1 METVTPV
8 ISTTSPSIFR
18 DTRISSI
25 TEKLLRQYGVNT
37 MVLIITAILVA
48 LSVVFSSIAVKEFQG
63 YVDALTIGVSISAPS
78 LLVPPP
84 AWLILSMFV
93 KLQKTEEQLRLRNIE
108 LEKTLSE
115 VKTLSGLLP
124 ICCSCKKIRDDEGYW
139 NEIEQYI
146 SDHSDLQLSHG
157 ICPECV
163 GQLYP
168 ELYPELQKKAAA

>member
-1 METVTPV
+1 
-8 ISTTSPSIFR
+8 
-18 DTRISSI
+18 
-25 TEKLLRQYGVNT
+25 
-37 MVLIITAILVA
+37 
-48 LSVVFSSIAVKEFQG
+48 
-63 YVDALTIGVSISAPS
+63 
-78 LLVPPP
+78 
-84 AWLILSMFV
+84 MFV